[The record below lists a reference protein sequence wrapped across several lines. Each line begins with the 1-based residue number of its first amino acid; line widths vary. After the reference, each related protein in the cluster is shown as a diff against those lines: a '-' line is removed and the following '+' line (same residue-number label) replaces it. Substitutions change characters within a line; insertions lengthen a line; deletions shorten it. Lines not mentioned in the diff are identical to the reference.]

1 MMRNRLSKT
10 SHSLVARFADFT
22 AVFLGVAAL
31 ATLAVAASPCAAQE
45 PTADELLLG
54 FDDMFRGT
62 SSHGRMRL
70 SVRTERWQRELT
82 MEMWSQ
88 GPEKTLVRIV
98 APAKER
104 GTSTL
109 KVGKDIW
116 NYLPKIDRTIRVP
129 SSMMSGS
136 WMGSHLTN
144 DDLVSESRFVED
156 FECEISAAAKVE
168 SQEHWVIRCV
178 PKPDAPI
185 VWGEVVVTIRRQDEL
200 AEKIDYFDERG
211 ELVRSM
217 IYDDVADIGGRR
229 IPRRMRIL
237 PADKPQEYTEAYYDE
252 LEFDVELP
260 ASMFSLQS
268 LRR

>member
-1 MMRNRLSKT
+1 MISRLFE
-10 SHSLVARFADFT
+10 ARRA
-22 AVFLGVAAL
+22 AVLLGL
-31 ATLAVAASPCAAQE
+31 ATLVILLGAASPCTAQE
-45 PTADELLLG
+45 PTAADLLLK
-54 FDDMFRGT
+54 FDDLFRGT
-62 SSHGRMRL
+62 SSRGRMRM
-70 SVRTERWQRELT
+70 SIRTERWQRELT
-82 MEMWSQ
+82 LEMWSQ
-88 GPEKTLVRIV
+88 GTDKTLVRIV

-109 KVGKDIW
+109 KVGQDIW

-129 SSMMSGS
+129 ASMMSGS

-156 FECEISAAAKVE
+156 FECEISAAEEVE
-168 SQEHWVIRCV
+168 NTEHWEIRCE

-200 AEKIDYFDERG
+200 LEKVDYFDERG
-211 ELVRSM
+211 ELVRSI
-217 IYDDVADIGGRR
+217 IYDDVADIGGRM

-237 PADKPQEYTEAYYDE
+237 PADKPQEYTEAYYEE

-260 ASMFSLQS
+260 ASIFSLQS